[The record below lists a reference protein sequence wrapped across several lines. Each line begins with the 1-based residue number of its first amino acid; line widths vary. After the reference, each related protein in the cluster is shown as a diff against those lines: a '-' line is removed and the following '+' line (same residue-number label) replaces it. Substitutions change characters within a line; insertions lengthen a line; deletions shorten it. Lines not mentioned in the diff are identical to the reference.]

1 MRWEILTKLT
11 VVVIYHIYQINMFN
25 LKLITMLY
33 INYNSIR
40 PEKIFKV
47 FVQYV
52 KIGCNGNKMQYAQI
66 KIFYKFMNL
75 KTSFNLVCKVNI
87 LCFKIHKQL
96 FFTSFNVKCY
106 MKPFYYAFIFTFP
119 SLYNENP
126 NSTINISRANPF
138 KSRWTP
144 TQKKKCFHL
153 KMVLKVMSKIQL
165 PESGNHQDC

>member
-1 MRWEILTKLT
+1 
-11 VVVIYHIYQINMFN
+11 MFN

-40 PEKIFKV
+40 PEKNFKV

-87 LCFKIHKQL
+87 LCF
-96 FFTSFNVKCY
+96 
-106 MKPFYYAFIFTFP
+106 
-119 SLYNENP
+119 
-126 NSTINISRANPF
+126 
-138 KSRWTP
+138 
-144 TQKKKCFHL
+144 
-153 KMVLKVMSKIQL
+153 
-165 PESGNHQDC
+165 